1 MTRARPCRKAART
14 PLTQGNPP
22 GPFLPSRPLRDAPD
36 LATLPGAAKAVAM
49 FRNLAEFEALTGA
62 DAPTKAER
70 RLIRAMRAGE
80 PCVLCDPD
88 NPSLPS
94 AATDSTSI
102 RAPLLRLLITGG
114 TPECG
119 LHETGL
125 RLVGGWIEGRLDLSY
140 CAARGET
147 LLNFCR
153 FDETPSFYN
162 AHLRQL
168 DLEDSALPG
177 LMAQGAKIDASLFLR
192 RARSTGPVSVN
203 SAAIGG
209 HFSCTGAA
217 FDGAGAA
224 ALNAQGVVTGQDLFL
239 NKLTAKGSVDVRG
252 ARIGGQLACDGAM
265 FDDAGGK
272 ALNAQGVEVGASLFL
287 RNITAKGTVAVNS
300 AKIGGQITCIGSRFD
315 GAGEGAINAQGLR
328 ANQGLIFR
336 ELAARPLGL
345 VDLSAAYARDL
356 VDDSESWPEGPDNLI
371 LDGFTYD
378 RIAGGNN
385 TSLAARRRWLEAG
398 SVWQGEFRPQPY
410 SQLARVLRQM
420 GHATE
425 ARKVLIA
432 QAEAEARH
440 GRQANRARR
449 RFARQIRLLSRTIT
463 AERWEMVVQAA
474 KALPAS
480 DADDATRVL
489 DLFNLFHNPLAQPQG
504 APAPP
509 TSADLALARQD
520 FRNRMLGRA
529 ISCRLANL
537 TNRIRSGFLSAVV
550 GHGHAP
556 HRALYVMALTVGIMA
571 LIYGSGWQAGVM
583 VPNSDVILTS
593 PDWRQ
598 AMAQDAT
605 APTPGWTGTAPAQHY
620 ETFYSLAYAF
630 DVFVPLVDIGQ
641 QAAWTES
648 TVTWQGLTTRVLT
661 MVLAVWGWIVT
672 ALAAA
677 AITGLIQRNQ
687 PD

>member
-1 MTRARPCRKAART
+1 VEA
-14 PLTQGNPP
+14 GDSV
-22 GPFLPSRPLRDAPD
+22 FLDEII
-36 LATLPGAAKAVAM
+36 AK
-49 FRNLAEFEALTGA
+49 
-62 DAPTKAER
+62 
-70 RLIRAMRAGE
+70 
-80 PCVLCDPD
+80 
-88 NPSLPS
+88 
-94 AATDSTSI
+94 
-102 RAPLLRLLITGG
+102 G
-114 TPECG
+114 T
-119 LHETGL
+119 
-125 RLVGGWIEGRLDLSY
+125 VDI
-140 CAARGET
+140 
-147 LLNFCR
+147 
-153 FDETPSFYN
+153 
-162 AHLRQL
+162 
-168 DLEDSALPG
+168 
-177 LMAQGAKIDASLFLR
+177 
-192 RARSTGPVSVN
+192 N
-203 SAAIGG
+203 SA
-209 HFSCTGAA
+209 
-217 FDGAGAA
+217 
-224 ALNAQGVVTGQDLFL
+224 
-239 NKLTAKGSVDVRG
+239 K
-252 ARIGGQLACDGAM
+252 IGGQLSCNGARFDG
-265 FDDAGGK
+265 AGGK
-272 ALNAQGVEVGASLFL
+272 ALNAQGMETGGSLVL
-287 RNITAKGTVAVNS
+287 SALIAIGTVAVNS
-300 AKIGGQITCIGSRFD
+300 AKIGGQLACAGAMFDGAGDKALNAQGVETGQNTFLSTLTATGTVDVAGAKIGGQLDCEGARFDGSGGVALSAQGVETEQDVFLRALTATGTVDLNGAKIGGQLACEDARFD
-315 GAGEGAINAQGLR
+315 GAGGMALNAQRMRVTEGLLFR
-328 ANQGLIFR
+328 DLAAPPQGLVS
-336 ELAARPLGL
+336 LPGAHVG
-345 VDLSAAYARDL
+345 DL
-356 VDDSESWPEGPDNLI
+356 VDDSESWPDDPDNLI

-385 TSLAARRRWLEAG
+385 TGLATRRRWLEAG

-440 GRQANRARR
+440 SRQANRARR

-463 AERWEMVVQAA
+463 AERWEKVVQAA

-489 DLFNLFHNPLAQPQG
+489 DLFNLFHTPLAQPQG
-504 APAPP
+504 ASAPP

-537 TNRIRSGFLSAVV
+537 TNRIRNGFLSLVV

-571 LIYGSGWQAGVM
+571 LVYGSGWQAGVM

-598 AMAQDAT
+598 AMAQGAT